1 MRTAIRERL
10 ETRMKRE
17 DVKTKHA
24 EGIQFDTHLIANPA
38 NTQEWIVF
46 FKKDAGRSFFLV
58 NDNEEIEPFRYLDDL
73 IHELREIGIKVAEIH
88 F

>member
-1 MRTAIRERL
+1 MRTEIRERS

-17 DVKTKHA
+17 DVKTNHE

-46 FKKDAGRSFFLV
+46 FKKKAGRSFFLV
-58 NDNEEIEPFRYLDDL
+58 NDHEEIEPFRHLDDL
-73 IHELREIGIKVAEIH
+73 IHELREIGIKGAEIH

>member
-46 FKKDAGRSFFLV
+46 FKKDAGRSYFLV
-58 NDNEEIEPFRYLDDL
+58 NDNEEIESFGRVDDV
-73 IHELREIGIKVAEIH
+73 IHELRELGIKSAEVH

>member
-1 MRTAIRERL
+1 
-10 ETRMKRE
+10 MKRE

-58 NDNEEIEPFRYLDDL
+58 NGNEESSRVLTSPHATDSSSRTSQLL
-73 IHELREIGIKVAEIH
+73 PRPR
-88 F
+88 

>member
-1 MRTAIRERL
+1 MRTARFERL
-10 ETRMKRE
+10 ESCMKRE
-17 DVKTKHA
+17 DVKIKHA

-38 NTQEWIVF
+38 NTQEWIAF

-58 NDNEEIEPFRYLDDL
+58 NDNEEIEPFRHLDDL

-88 F
+88 L

>member
-1 MRTAIRERL
+1 MKAALRERL

-17 DVKTKHA
+17 DVKTKYA

-46 FKKDAGRSFFLV
+46 FKRMP
-58 NDNEEIEPFRYLDDL
+58 EE
-73 IHELREIGIKVAEIH
+73 ASS
-88 F
+88 

>member
-1 MRTAIRERL
+1 MRTDIPEHPEA
-10 ETRMKRE
+10 RMKRE
-17 DVKTKHA
+17 DVKTRHQ

-46 FKKDAGRSFFLV
+46 FKKEAGRSYFLV
-58 NDNEEIEPFRYLDDL
+58 NDNEEIEPFRHLDDL
-73 IHELREIGIKVAEIH
+73 IHELRDIGIKVAEIH